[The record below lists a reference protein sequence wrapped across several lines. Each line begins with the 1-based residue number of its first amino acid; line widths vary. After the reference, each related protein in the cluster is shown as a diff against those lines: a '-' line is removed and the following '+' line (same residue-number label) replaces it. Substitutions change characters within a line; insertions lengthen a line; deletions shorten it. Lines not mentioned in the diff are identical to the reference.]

1 MIYNPLLDVDFL
13 KSIDESREKV
23 IYARITALTFQEDPI
38 ETIEGKIT
46 GGTIS
51 IDGSSAIRRTCSSL
65 SLVAQDV
72 NITDYYWGLKT
83 KFKLEIG
90 VESEV
95 TSGEIIW
102 FPQGIYLIT
111 AFSTSYST
119 SGFNI
124 NISGQDKMCLLN
136 GTIGGIIS
144 APTDFANIETTNIT
158 YQIVEFANKTD
169 YQANYYYILK
179 EDGKYELSFD
189 EYSPSQTYYEQI
201 EEYDIT
207 PIPLKTI
214 IRECIHTYANESYHN
229 IIINDLDDTGLE
241 LLEYRADT
249 PMYFFFKN
257 KDTCANISVN
267 GDMLC
272 SYNSNVAPH
281 IKLSELDTTHLYN
294 LIDGFNEE
302 LLPIYINSNLYY
314 VAKCEFGQTAGYRMT
329 DLTYAGEL
337 DGQVGD
343 NITNAVLDK
352 IVNMLGDYQY
362 YYNTEGQ
369 FIFERKGTYLNTSW
383 DSLIDTQDD
392 VYAENAAMAS
402 RVIYNFE
409 GNNLISSI
417 SHTPQ
422 INNLRND
429 FSVFGERE
437 IGNDK
442 TVALHARIA
451 IDDKP
456 EYYCNYKHQVYL
468 DYDTPIPQTFIELG
482 YEICRY
488 DWREIIYQM
497 ALDFYKYNQDDDFL
511 MTVKENNLIERD
523 GEIYSPYPFGK
534 TGYEQYY
541 IDMQG
546 FWRQLYNPNPTP
558 IYEYIGGIYETVEV
572 PVDSSNIEG
581 AYEKVIEWKEAVKD
595 WSSMTCDF
603 FIPISEKENDDQP
616 DENFT
621 DDPNL
626 YYWNRNLI
634 YDPTLLNFWF
644 DFLSTDGE
652 LGQYSIKAIGDRPKA
667 VNDNDVNSIYYRET
681 PNVIFF
687 DNLEEYN
694 KYTDEYKTGYTYVI
708 LPNHVK
714 NMFSI
719 SAQGKSAKDVI
730 DEYLYQYTYGQESIS
745 LSTIPIY
752 YLEPNNRIR
761 VFDIDSLINDE
772 YLVSRISIPLT
783 YNGMMSI
790 DAEKAPQRII

>member
-13 KSIDESREKV
+13 KKIDESREKV
-23 IYARITALTFQEDPI
+23 IYARITALTFQEEPI
-38 ETIEGKIT
+38 ESIEGKIT

-51 IDGSSAIRRTCSSL
+51 IDGSSAVRRTCSSL

-83 KFKLEIG
+83 KFELEIG
-90 VESEV
+90 IESEN
-95 TSGEIIW
+95 TNNEIIW
-102 FPQGIYLIT
+102 FPQGKYLIT

-136 GTIGGIIS
+136 GSIGGVIS
-144 APTDFANIETTNIT
+144 APTDFANIEDTKIS
-158 YQIVEFANKTD
+158 YQRKEFSNKTD
-169 YQANYYYILK
+169 YVANQYYILNND
-179 EDGKYELSFD
+179 EYVLSFD
-189 EYSPSQTYYEQI
+189 EYSSDQTYYEKV
-201 EEYDIT
+201 EEYELT
-207 PIPLKTI
+207 PVPIRTI
-214 IRECIHTYANESYHN
+214 IRECIHTYANESYYN

-241 LLEYRADT
+241 LLEYRADS
-249 PMYFFFKN
+249 PMYFFFTN
-257 KDTCANISVN
+257 KDTCTNISVN

-272 SYNSNVAPH
+272 SYQINKKPN
-281 IKLSELDTTHLYN
+281 IKLSELDVSHLYN
-294 LIDGFNEE
+294 LVDGFNEE
-302 LLPIYINSNLYY
+302 ILPIYINEKSYY
-314 VAKCEFGQTAGYRMT
+314 IAKCEFGQTAGYRIT
-329 DLTYAGEL
+329 DLTYPGEL
-337 DGQVGD
+337 EGQIGD

-362 YYNTEGQ
+362 YYNVEGQ
-369 FIFERKGTYLNTSW
+369 FVFERKGTYLNTSW

-402 RVIYNFE
+402 KIIYNFE
-409 GNNLISSI
+409 GNNLVSSL

-422 INNLRND
+422 INNLKND

-442 TVALHARIA
+442 SIALHARIA

-456 EYYCNYKHQVYL
+456 EYYCNYNHQVYVG
-468 DYDTPIPQTFIELG
+468 YETPVPQTFIELG
-482 YEICRY
+482 YEICQY

-497 ALDFYKYNQDDDFL
+497 ALDFYKHNQEDDFL
-511 MTVKENNLIERD
+511 TTVKENNLIERN
-523 GEIYSPYPFGK
+523 GEIYSPYPLGK

-541 IDMQG
+541 IDIQG
-546 FWRQLYNPNPTP
+546 FWRQLYNPNPIP
-558 IYEYIGGIYETVEV
+558 KYNYIGGQYETVEV

-581 AYEKVIEWKEAVKD
+581 AYEKVIEWKKAIKD
-595 WSSMTCDF
+595 WSSMSCDF
-603 FIPISEKENDDQP
+603 FIPIDQKENDQQP
-616 DENFT
+616 NEFFT
-621 DDPNL
+621 NDSSL
-626 YYWNRNLI
+626 FYWNRNLI
-634 YDPTLLNFWF
+634 YNPTLLNFWF

-667 VNDNDVNSIYYRET
+667 INDNDVNSIYYRET

-694 KYTDEYKTGYTYVI
+694 KYIDEYKTGYTYVI

-730 DEYLYQYTYGQESIS
+730 DEFLYQYTYGQESIS

-761 VFDIDSLINDE
+761 VFDIDSQINDE
-772 YLVSRISIPLT
+772 YLVSRISIPLS
-783 YNGMMSI
+783 YNSTMSI
-790 DAEKAPQRII
+790 EAQKAPQRII